1 MERVNPGMQH
11 FSPPD
16 INPQTYGWSVR
27 AFSTVKRMLGVNIKL
42 HADRNQVEQ
51 GHIFLF
57 NHFARFETF
66 IPQYL
71 IYQEQ
76 KAYCR
81 SVASAEFFSGD
92 ERFTNYLH
100 AVGALP
106 NNMPNLL
113 SVLAKD
119 ILRGRKV
126 IIFPE
131 GGMVKDKKIMSAK
144 GDYSVFSPTALE
156 RRKHHSGAVRLALV
170 LDQFKQAVQCAHQR
184 NDHDLLEHW
193 VEEIGLDSVETLLE
207 RCHEPTR
214 IVPSN
219 ITFYP
224 IRITE
229 NFLKNSVER
238 LTGKLPKKY
247 AEELLIE
254 GNLMLKDTDMDIR
267 MGKPIEMAQFWT
279 WWEKIVVRQA
289 VEGISGLNDL
299 FAMGPQ
305 SEQFLKRL
313 AGTRLRNKT
322 EQVRD
327 QIMEDM
333 YRLVTVNLS
342 HIASA
347 LILEFLDRGTDTL
360 PQSDFLH
367 VLYLAARYVS
377 HEQGIH
383 LHRSLLYAE
392 TYRNL
397 RDGHCEEIKQFLT
410 SAQRANLVEIKDDN
424 IHFLPKLKLEH
435 DFHDVRMEN
444 PICVYANEC
453 APVDGIKTAIHRALN
468 HKQELTLDH
477 WAQYFFE
484 DEVHAYRQAKE
495 RFSAP
500 AYEEINTQQT
510 ATADASPFYLAP
522 TGKEV
527 KKTSVL
533 LVHGFLASPAEMIG
547 LGHQLAEEG
556 YWVYGPRLEGHGTSP
571 CDLRDRSWQDWMRS
585 LKLGYDLLSMR
596 SEKVIIVGFST
607 GGALT
612 LRFAAEHDPKLAG
625 ICAISTPLRFAN
637 PNLMFVPLIH
647 HANRLAK
654 WLAAQEGILPYIINE
669 SEHPDINYKHIP
681 IRALHELRLL
691 VDDMEQ
697 NLYRVKCPTR
707 LIQGDQEKVVK
718 PESARLIRAE
728 MAGTTPELVMVPST
742 RHGIVTEDIGGTRQ
756 HIIDFVNRI
765 ERNL

>member
-1 MERVNPGMQH
+1 MERVISKMEH

-16 INPQTYGWSVR
+16 INPQTYAWSVR
-27 AFSTVKRMLGVNIKL
+27 AFSTLRRLLGVNIKL
-42 HADRNQVEQ
+42 HADSNQIEQ

-57 NHFARFETF
+57 NHFSRFETF

-76 KAYCR
+76 KTYCR

-119 ILRGRKV
+119 ILCGRKI

-131 GGMVKDKKIMSAK
+131 GGMVKDKKIMSAQ
-144 GDYSVFSPTALE
+144 GDYSIFSPTSLE
-156 RRKHHSGAVRLALV
+156 RRKHHSGATRLALV
-170 LDQFKQAVQCAHQR
+170 LDQFKQAVKCAHKR
-184 NDHDLLEHW
+184 NDRDLLEHW
-193 VEEIGLDSVETLLE
+193 AKEVGLPDVELLLE

-254 GNLMLKDTDMDIR
+254 SNLMLKDTDMDIR

-289 VEGISGLNDL
+289 AEDATGLNDL
-299 FAMGPQ
+299 FALGPR
-305 SEQFLKRL
+305 SEHFLQRL
-313 AGTRLRNKT
+313 AGARLRNKT
-322 EQVRD
+322 QQVRD
-327 QIMEDM
+327 QVMEDM
-333 YRLVTVNLS
+333 YRLVTLNLS

-347 LILEFLDRGTDTL
+347 LILEFLDRGIDTL
-360 PQSDFLH
+360 AQSDFLH
-367 VLYLAARYVS
+367 VLYLAARYIS

-397 RDGHCEEIKQFLT
+397 RDGHCEEIKQFFT
-410 SAQRANLVEIKDDN
+410 SAQTAQLIKINDEN

-435 DFHDVRMEN
+435 DFHNVRMEN

-453 APVDGIKTAIHRALN
+453 APISGIKTAIHRALN
-468 HKQELTLDH
+468 HKLDITTDH

-500 AYEEINTQQT
+500 AYEDINTQQT

-522 TGKEV
+522 TGGKS
-527 KKTSVL
+527 KKASVL

-547 LGHQLAEEG
+547 LGHQLAAQG

-571 CDLRDRSWQDWMRS
+571 CDLRDRGWQEWMRS

-612 LRFAAEHDPKLAG
+612 LRFAAEHDPKLAA

-637 PNLMFVPLIH
+637 PNLVFVPLIH

-669 SEHPDINYKHIP
+669 SEHPDINYRHIP

-691 VDDMEQ
+691 VDEMEQ

-718 PESARLIRAE
+718 PESAGLIRDK
-728 MAGTTPELVMVPST
+728 MVGTTPELVMIPSK
-742 RHGIVTEDIGGTRQ
+742 RHGIITEDIGGTRQ
-756 HIIDFVNRI
+756 HIIDFVNRM
-765 ERNL
+765 ERKL